1 MSFGTSS
8 PASLAKNC
16 AQRKEIMEL
25 CSTQARTHART
36 RNDRPA
42 RICSPRLAAPQL
54 SLTLNSGVR
63 GGGSVN
69 TMIIKACH
77 LDTPGAERMAQLFPA
92 AVLFQAA
99 VSVRACMSA
108 RTLLPD
114 LGSCVNLNLIIRNFL
129 RPGWLHFLVTKASS
143 AEALSG

>member
-25 CSTQARTHART
+25 CSTQARTHTRT
-36 RNDRPA
+36 RNDCPA

-92 AVLFQAA
+92 AVLFRAA
-99 VSVRACMSA
+99 VSVWACMSA
-108 RTLLPD
+108 SRLRLVRQPEPYHSKLLEARLAPL
-114 LGSCVNLNLIIRNFL
+114 LGHEGLL
-129 RPGWLHFLVTKASS
+129 G
-143 AEALSG
+143 